1 MPTFTHAEGSLA
13 DQDVALLAVGATRD
27 PGADDAD
34 DTLAPILDD
43 SGTALAERLG
53 IDLADACR
61 AAGFDG
67 TAGTVMRV
75 PTGGAV
81 SAPLV
86 LVVGL
91 GAAADVTAETIRRGG
106 ACIAEAT
113 ERLETAATTLH
124 TASANVQAEAGAR
137 AVVEGLELGAYR
149 FGAYKSKPQPHRLA
163 DVALVGG
170 DATATTA
177 GITVGGVSAEAT
189 ALVRD
194 LTNTVSSD
202 KRPPDY
208 ADRARELVDGLPIE
222 VTVLGDDELAA
233 GGYGG
238 HLGVAAGSDVGPRL
252 VELRYRPANATRH
265 VALVGKGITFDSG
278 GLSLKPPTAMEWMK
292 VDMAGSA
299 TALAAI
305 RAAAQLELDTAVT
318 AILCLAENMPSGSA
332 TRPGDVLTILGGKT
346 VEVLNTDAEG
356 RLVLA
361 DGLQH
366 AGNLDPKPDVL
377 VDMAT
382 LTGGVIVALGP
393 RYTALISEDD
403 DLAAAISTA
412 ADAAGEPMWRLP
424 MAAAEYAEELKSE
437 VADVRNIGGTGG
449 STIRAALFLREF
461 VPEGVAWAH
470 LDIAGASWNE
480 AAPFG
485 YVPKG
490 ATGLPA
496 RTMIDWLRAG

>member
-1 MPTFTHAEGSLA
+1 MPTFTHAEGPLA